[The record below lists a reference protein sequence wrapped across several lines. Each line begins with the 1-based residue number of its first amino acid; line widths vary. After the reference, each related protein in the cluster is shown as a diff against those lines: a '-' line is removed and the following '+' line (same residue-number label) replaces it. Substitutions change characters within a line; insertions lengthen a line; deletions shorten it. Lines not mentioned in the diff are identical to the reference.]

1 MSSKGKKKD
10 LGFSTRAVHVG
21 NESDALTGSISPPI
35 HLTST
40 YEQDAVGETR
50 GFDYSRVD
58 NPTRQRLEENL
69 SSLEGG
75 KFGITFA
82 TGMAATT
89 ALFQL
94 FDQGD
99 HILISRN
106 TYGGTYRMSME
117 VMRRQGI
124 EFDWVDTRDIDSVA
138 SAIKKNTKLIHVE
151 TPTNPLLELCDLKAM
166 ASLCKKHKILFSVD
180 NTFMSSYGQRPL
192 ELGADI
198 VMHSTT
204 KSLAGHSD
212 ILGGV
217 LITNDELLAE
227 KLHFMQKATGAV
239 PSPFDCWIVLRSTK
253 TLALRYQKAS
263 DTANELAWW
272 LAKQKKLKH
281 VVYPGLKNHPQYDL
295 AVRQQMTPDGTPIFG
310 NMISFDIGSES
321 ARDRFIAKLELFK
334 LAESLGGVE
343 SLICSPFSMT
353 HAALPEKDKLA
364 MGITPS
370 LIRLSI
376 GIEDTEDLKK
386 DLQKALQ
393 Q

>member
-1 MSSKGKKKD
+1 
-10 LGFSTRAVHVG
+10 
-21 NESDALTGSISPPI
+21 
-35 HLTST
+35 
-40 YEQDAVGETR
+40 
-50 GFDYSRVD
+50 
-58 NPTRQRLEENL
+58 
-69 SSLEGG
+69 
-75 KFGITFA
+75 
-82 TGMAATT
+82 
-89 ALFQL
+89 
-94 FDQGD
+94 
-99 HILISRN
+99 
-106 TYGGTYRMSME
+106 
-117 VMRRQGI
+117 
-124 EFDWVDTRDIDSVA
+124 
-138 SAIKKNTKLIHVE
+138 
-151 TPTNPLLELCDLKAM
+151 
-166 ASLCKKHKILFSVD
+166 
-180 NTFMSSYGQRPL
+180 
-192 ELGADI
+192 
-198 VMHSTT
+198 
-204 KSLAGHSD
+204 
-212 ILGGV
+212 
-217 LITNDELLAE
+217 LAE
-227 KLHFMQKATGAV
+227 KLHFMQKSTVAV
-239 PSPFDCWIVLRSTK
+239 PSPFDCWILLRSTK